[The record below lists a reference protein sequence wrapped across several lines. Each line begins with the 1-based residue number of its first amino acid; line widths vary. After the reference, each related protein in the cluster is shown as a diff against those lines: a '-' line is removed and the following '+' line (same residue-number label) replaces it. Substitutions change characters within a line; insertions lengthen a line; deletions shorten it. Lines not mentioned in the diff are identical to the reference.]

1 MVLHSIVISN
11 QCQNCPHYP
20 HHPHLSLFVRII
32 LIFQSP
38 CPHYSDYNQKAC
50 LKPGAGSC
58 RCWGASKRE
67 GERKG
72 EGAGHH
78 HLGDVEDE
86 DVDDDDVVD
95 SDDVNQEIK
104 LDGEVGK
111 LLEAARKERRAL
123 EKELNDVRKKAKT

>member
-1 MVLHSIVISN
+1 MLILYH
-11 QCQNCPHYP
+11 C
-20 HHPHLSLFVRII
+20 PHLSSFVFII
-32 LIFQSP
+32 LLILT
-38 CPHYSDYNQKAC
+38 K
-50 LKPGAGSC
+50 LLEPGAGSC